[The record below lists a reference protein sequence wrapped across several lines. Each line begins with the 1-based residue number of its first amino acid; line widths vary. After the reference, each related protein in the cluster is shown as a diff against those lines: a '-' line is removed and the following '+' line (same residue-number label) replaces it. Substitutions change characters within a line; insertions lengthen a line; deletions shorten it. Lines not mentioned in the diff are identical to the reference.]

1 MYKFGRSKPENHK
14 KMLSN
19 TSKYAIRA
27 VIYLAL
33 NAGEDKK
40 IGIKQISKDLN
51 IPTPF
56 LGKILQTL
64 AKQKLL
70 SSTKGPHG
78 GFGLGKSAEEIALI
92 DIVDIIDGQ
101 DIFNKCLIRLEDC
114 NSKEPCSMHFKYVEI
129 RKSLLTLFKKEKVS
143 ELVDEIREGEK
154 KLNL

>member
-1 MYKFGRSKPENHK
+1 
-14 KMLSN
+14 MLSN

-33 NAGEDKK
+33 NAGEEKK
-40 IGIKQISKDLN
+40 IGIKQISKDLG

-64 AKQKLL
+64 AKHKLL

-78 GFGLGKSAEEIALI
+78 GFGLGRKAESIALI

-101 DIFNKCLIRLEDC
+101 DIFKQCLIKLEDC
-114 NSKEPCSMHFKYVEI
+114 HEHEPCSMHYKYSEI
-129 RKSLLTLFKKEKVS
+129 RKNLLNLFRNQNIAG
-143 ELVDEIREGEK
+143 LVDEIVDGENK
-154 KLNL
+154 FNL

>member
-1 MYKFGRSKPENHK
+1 
-14 KMLSN
+14 MLSN

-33 NAGEDKK
+33 NAGEERK
-40 IGIKQISKDLN
+40 IGIKEISKDLK

-64 AKQKLL
+64 AKHKLL

-78 GFGLGKSAEEIALI
+78 GFGLGKAAEDIYLL

-101 DIFNKCLIRLEDC
+101 DIFKKCLIRLDDCSED
-114 NSKEPCSMHFKYVEI
+114 KKDQCSLHDKYLDI
-129 RKSLLTLFKKEKVS
+129 RKSLMNLFQHEKIS
-143 ELVDEIREGEK
+143 ELVDEIKAGKRTE
-154 KLNL
+154 NI

>member
-1 MYKFGRSKPENHK
+1 
-14 KMLSN
+14 MLSN

-33 NAGEDKK
+33 NAGEEKK
-40 IGIKQISKDLN
+40 IGIKLISKDLG

-64 AKQKLL
+64 AKHKLL

-78 GFGLGKSAEEIALI
+78 GFGLGRKAEDINLI

-101 DIFNKCLIRLEDC
+101 DIFNQCLIKIENC
-114 NSKEPCSMHFKYVEI
+114 NEKEPCSMHYKYSEI
-129 RKSLLTLFKKEKVS
+129 RKNL
-143 ELVDEIREGEK
+143 
-154 KLNL
+154 LNLFRNQSIANLVEEIVNGKNKFNL

>member
-1 MYKFGRSKPENHK
+1 
-14 KMLSN
+14 MLSN

-33 NAGEDKK
+33 HAGEDKK

-78 GFGLGKSAEEIALI
+78 GFGLGKSAEEISLI

-101 DIFNKCLIRLEDC
+101 DLFSKCLIRLEDC
-114 NSKEPCSMHFKYVEI
+114 NSKAPCSMHDKYAEI
-129 RKSLLTLFKKEKVS
+129 RQSLAALFKKEKIS
-143 ELVDEIREGEK
+143 ELVGEIKEGDK
-154 KLNL
+154 KINL